1 MERDGYRVGGKRVVS
16 RQRKMWRRDRY
27 WHLFA
32 RLAGQ
37 VPPEFDAKVVKRGKQ
52 ALKVINE
59 AEAKQVVSDLEGASF
74 VVSAVAKKERKAAK
88 GGDAKKLESLK
99 RKIASLETRLHKKQ
113 IAKTDKEENKT
124 IALGTSKL
132 NYLDPRISIAWC
144 RRYNVPIDKD
154 NNKTERLKV
163 EWAMQ
168 MTERDFQF

>member
-1 MERDGYRVGGKRVVS
+1 MGK
-16 RQRKMWRRDRY
+16 MD
-27 WHLFA
+27 
-32 RLAGQ
+32 
-37 VPPEFDAKVVKRGKQ
+37 DALGDIEKQ
-52 ALKVINE
+52 LK
-59 AEAKQVVSDLEGASF
+59 
-74 VVSAVAKKERKAAK
+74 VAKKERKAAK
-88 GGDAKKLESLK
+88 GGDAKKLGSLK

-144 RRYNVPIDKD
+144 RRYNVPIDKVY
-154 NNKTERLKV
+154 NKTQRLKF